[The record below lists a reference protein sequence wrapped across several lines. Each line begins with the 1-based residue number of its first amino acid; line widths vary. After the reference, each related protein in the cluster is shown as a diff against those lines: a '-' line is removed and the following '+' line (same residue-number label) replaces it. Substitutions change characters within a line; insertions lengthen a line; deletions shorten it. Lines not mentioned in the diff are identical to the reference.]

1 MLFAFSYNCTPAY
14 LTSTIQRAQENLPF
28 VAIILFFHIG
38 RAQKVGWPFPCLN
51 SFSMT
56 NSRCS
61 AKHWQLFYFQ
71 PCRKLFAMRIYGI
84 AIWHLLQYVLCV
96 LIYSACWK
104 SEIYLCWGFVH
115 KKEVYWSMPE
125 NKTEANMFTYIWKI
139 YTFTIE
145 CYTTNRNSEP
155 YSKMQ
160 DITSS
165 EIIKLKLNFGYLRL
179 TI

>member
-1 MLFAFSYNCTPAY
+1 
-14 LTSTIQRAQENLPF
+14 
-28 VAIILFFHIG
+28 
-38 RAQKVGWPFPCLN
+38 
-51 SFSMT
+51 
-56 NSRCS
+56 
-61 AKHWQLFYFQ
+61 
-71 PCRKLFAMRIYGI
+71 
-84 AIWHLLQYVLCV
+84 
-96 LIYSACWK
+96 
-104 SEIYLCWGFVH
+104 
-115 KKEVYWSMPE
+115 MPE

-145 CYTTNRNSEP
+145 CYTTTRNSEP